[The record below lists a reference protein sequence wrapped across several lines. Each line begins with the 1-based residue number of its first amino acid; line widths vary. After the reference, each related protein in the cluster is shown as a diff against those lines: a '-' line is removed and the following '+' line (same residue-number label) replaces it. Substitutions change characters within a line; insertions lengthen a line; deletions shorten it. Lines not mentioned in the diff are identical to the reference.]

1 MSGVR
6 VLWFN
11 WKCVK
16 HPEAGGA
23 EIYTHEVAKRLSAI
37 GYEVVLV
44 TSKSKELLASEVI
57 NGYRVVRCGSRYS
70 IYYNAWKVYRKL
82 CESGWRPDVVIDEVN
97 TIPFFTPLYVRE
109 PIVMLIHQLC
119 KDCWSYAIHSVV
131 QPLGWFIE
139 KNIHRLYVNA
149 AKDGRLR
156 AVITVSNSTMQDLVD
171 LGYPVDIIRI
181 AYNGLDLELYRDCI
195 DLLSEEK
202 DDLVAYVG
210 RISPY
215 KRLEEL
221 LIAWK
226 YVEQNYSNASL
237 VIAGRPVFKYLRKL
251 EGLSKKLEL
260 KRVEFKLGISHFD
273 KKRLLARAKALVYT
287 SIREGWGQTVLEA
300 AACKTPVIAYNVP
313 GLRDSVKH
321 METGILVDRGDVRQ
335 LAEAI
340 LLLLTDAELH
350 RKLAEK
356 AYEYVR
362 QFDWSNTVEVFVR
375 VLELITNG

>member
-6 VLWFN
+6 ILWFN
-11 WKCVK
+11 WKCIK

-23 EIYTHEVAKRLSAI
+23 EAYTHEVAKRLSAI
-37 GYEVVLV
+37 GYEVTLA
-44 TSKSKELLASEVI
+44 TSKPKGLLASEVVD
-57 NGYRVVRCGSRYS
+57 GYRVIRRGSMCGVYR
-70 IYYNAWKVYRKL
+70 NAWKVYRGL

-119 KDCWSYAIHSVV
+119 RDCWSYAIHSVV

-139 KNIHRLYVNA
+139 RNIHRLYVNA

-156 AVITVSNSTMQDLVD
+156 AIITVSNSTMQDLVD
-171 LGYPVDIIRI
+171 LGYPADIIHI
-181 AYNGLDLELYRDCI
+181 AYNGLDLDMYNCV
-195 DLLSEEK
+195 DLLSGER
-202 DDLVAYVG
+202 DDLVTYVG

-221 LIAWK
+221 LTAWK
-226 YVEQNYSNASL
+226 YVEQTHSSAL
-237 VIAGRPVFKYLRKL
+237 LIIAGRPVFKYLRRLKELSMKL
-251 EGLSKKLEL
+251 GLR
-260 KRVEFKLGISHFD
+260 RVEFKLNISHFD
-273 KKRLLARAKALVYT
+273 KKQLLARAKALVYT

-300 AACKTPVIAYNVP
+300 AACKTPAIAYNVP
-313 GLRDSVKH
+313 GLRDSVRH
-321 METGILVDRGDVRQ
+321 METGMLVDRGNVMR
-335 LAEAI
+335 LAEAM
-340 LLLLTDAELH
+340 LLLLNDAELR

-356 AYEYVR
+356 AYEYAR
-362 QFDWSNTVEVFVR
+362 QFTWSNTVEVFVK